1 MHHAHNQSVVVVGG
15 KVNMGS
21 IESLTHLGNNNNA
34 TLVVGGQH
42 NKGGK
47 IVGGQG
53 GHHQKHQSMNTRS
66 GQSNSVDK
74 KSLYRMINKK

>member
-21 IESLTHLGNNNNA
+21 IESLTHTGNNNVN
-34 TLVVGGQH
+34 LVGGQH
-42 NKGGK
+42 KGGK
-47 IVGGQG
+47 IVGQG